1 MGGVGGRE
9 LAGVVVGTGAAFH
22 HLLLGLVEVPH
33 LILEVDRRDA
43 LLLETHADDV
53 LAGLVFVVG
62 LVAAEISGL
71 GFGLLAGL
79 RGLAVALEEGR
90 ADCKLGGL
98 AGLYFLIGDCFDIL
112 LFFFCGVPRV
122 Y

>member
-62 LVAAEISGL
+62 LVAAEIAGL

-79 RGLAVALEEGR
+79 RGFAVALEEGR

-98 AGLYFLIGDCFDIL
+98 AGLYFLICDCFDIL